1 MVPVINYKIWWK
13 KISTVATK
21 KHNSHEYVLHEMRK
35 TYKNQST
42 KFYCETEKKGS
53 NLKNNN
59 NHNDIDGKT

>member
-1 MVPVINYKIWWK
+1 ME

-21 KHNSHEYVLHEMRK
+21 KNIIPMNMFYMKCVRPTKTKVLNFTAR
-35 TYKNQST
+35 Q
-42 KFYCETEKKGS
+42 KKRCL